1 MGQTAYSIA
10 PAAAYRGLPFD
21 MSTSTKRSVR
31 VNAGSARPFG
41 TFVIDGGAASPVEG
55 DVTVLADANSKIA
68 GVLMHT
74 HDIRQDPSTT
84 ALVAGVDVPDLSIVP
99 LMEKGKIYVMIEE
112 DMAVGD
118 AVYARHT
125 ANGAGKLVIGAVRND
140 IDVDKCVLVKGAKV
154 VAGGKV
160 AGSGCCAIEFD
171 VNAALV

>member
-1 MGQTAYSIA
+1 MAQTSYSIA
-10 PAAAYRGLPFD
+10 PAAAYRGMPYD
-21 MSTSTKRSVR
+21 ISTSVKRTVR

-41 TFVIDGGAASPVEG
+41 TFVIEGGAANALDG

-68 GVLMHT
+68 GVLHHT

-99 LMEKGKIYVMIEE
+99 LMEKGKIYVLKEAG
-112 DMAVGD
+112 AVVAGG

-125 ANGAGKLVIGAVRND
+125 ANGAGKLVIGACRAD
-140 IDVDKCVLVKGAKV
+140 ADVDKALLVKGAKWVKAAAAADV
-154 VAGGKV
+154 VGV
-160 AGSGCCAIEFD
+160 IEFD